1 MAPIEVE
8 SIRVVSCNPAR
19 FIEAYQF
26 EITFECIEEL
36 EDDLEWSV
44 IYVGSASDESKDQKL
59 EEVSVGPVPIGT
71 SKFVLEA
78 PAPNWEMIPEIDR
91 LGVTVLNVSCSYK
104 GQVFVNIGYYINNEY
119 YSHATP
125 DVGGEPLL
133 DSSEAPKDDVSRVWR
148 NMCIDEPRI
157 TTYSIKWGL
166 ATDIPEIPEENKEF
180 PPAGDQV
187 HTCENEVDQVD
198 LPEENEDS
206 IADDD
211 SEDVDDE
218 EDDRE
223 EEDDASEIDLGAEED
238 HDASPV
244 PKRQRTS
251 IENCV

>member
-1 MAPIEVE
+1 
-8 SIRVVSCNPAR
+8 
-19 FIEAYQF
+19 
-26 EITFECIEEL
+26 
-36 EDDLEWSV
+36 
-44 IYVGSASDESKDQKL
+44 
-59 EEVSVGPVPIGT
+59 
-71 SKFVLEA
+71 
-78 PAPNWEMIPEIDR
+78 
-91 LGVTVLNVSCSYK
+91 
-104 GQVFVNIGYYINNEY
+104 
-119 YSHATP
+119 
-125 DVGGEPLL
+125 
-133 DSSEAPKDDVSRVWR
+133 
-148 NMCIDEPRI
+148 MCIDEPRI